1 MNASHRRRW
10 CGGGALIVMAVAAA
24 LSGVVAAQQATFSAR
39 REVVRVDVLVTDHN
53 RPVLGLRGSDFELF
67 DSGVRQTVTDVGFQE
82 LPLNVT
88 LALDASVSM
97 SGERLEHL
105 RSAARAVLDTMRAE
119 DKTAVLTFDDT
130 VTELQPLTAN
140 VAQARESVNGIG
152 ASRRLSGGGTALRD
166 AIFAALTL
174 TAAQP
179 GRSLLLVFTDGLDT
193 SSWLTAER
201 LVASA
206 RRSNAV
212 VYAVSAAGLD
222 EDVGLRRL
230 ADTTGGGVVKIG
242 KTDALRSTFLTIM
255 DEFRQRYVVSFSPDG
270 VPPSGWHPLTVRV
283 KGRSVTV
290 RARPGYTRGP

>member
-1 MNASHRRRW
+1 M
-10 CGGGALIVMAVAAA
+10 
-24 LSGVVAAQQATFSAR
+24 
-39 REVVRVDVLVTDHN
+39 
-53 RPVLGLRGSDFELF
+53 
-67 DSGVRQTVTDVGFQE
+67 
-82 LPLNVT
+82 
-88 LALDASVSM
+88 
-97 SGERLEHL
+97 ERLL
-105 RSAARAVLDTMRAE
+105 AT
-119 DKTAVLTFDDT
+119 
-130 VTELQPLTAN
+130 
-140 VAQARESVNGIG
+140 
-152 ASRRLSGGGTALRD
+152 
-166 AIFAALTL
+166 
-174 TAAQP
+174 
-179 GRSLLLVFTDGLDT
+179 
-193 SSWLTAER
+193 
-201 LVASA
+201 A